1 MAKDEDGD
9 DLMAQGLIGMSYD
22 SVFAIRKR
30 VRKFGDF
37 TIPLRGGLTYAQLGT
52 GLITLVVM
60 FFVYAIVVAPLS
72 AAMRLS
78 PLSNLGLMAFVLF
91 APPVIVAQRMIAP
104 MPHGKTIGGY
114 LRSLMRFTFDDKVYR
129 RGRPIDT
136 PTTHREGPM
145 RHDWIVWEPA
155 EEFSEELSTD
165 LLLTRESIE
174 RRFTGTVT
182 DLASAQQSV
191 SRQHLAD
198 ERARAERDAV
208 SEKDDYELRH
218 TDASG
223 VTGL

>member
-1 MAKDEDGD
+1 M
-9 DLMAQGLIGMSYD
+9 
-22 SVFAIRKR
+22 
-30 VRKFGDF
+30 
-37 TIPLRGGLTYAQLGT
+37 
-52 GLITLVVM
+52 
-60 FFVYAIVVAPLS
+60 
-72 AAMRLS
+72 
-78 PLSNLGLMAFVLF
+78 
-91 APPVIVAQRMIAP
+91 IVAQRMIAP

-136 PTTHREGPM
+136 PTIHREGPM

-155 EEFSEELSTD
+155 EEFSEEFSTD

>member
-1 MAKDEDGD
+1 MT
-9 DLMAQGLIGMSYD
+9 SP
-22 SVFAIRKR
+22 S
-30 VRKFGDF
+30 
-37 TIPLRGGLTYAQLGT
+37 PLRGGLTYAQLGT

-136 PTTHREGPM
+136 PTIHREGPM

-155 EEFSEELSTD
+155 EEFSKEFSTD

-174 RRFTGTVT
+174 RRFTGTVHRPG
-182 DLASAQQSV
+182 LRPAKRVPPAP
-191 SRQHLAD
+191 SRRTGPGRTRRRIGEGRL
-198 ERARAERDAV
+198 RAAPYRR
-208 SEKDDYELRH
+208 LGRH
-218 TDASG
+218 RPVRPSSKT
-223 VTGL
+223 

>member
-1 MAKDEDGD
+1 
-9 DLMAQGLIGMSYD
+9 
-22 SVFAIRKR
+22 
-30 VRKFGDF
+30 
-37 TIPLRGGLTYAQLGT
+37 
-52 GLITLVVM
+52 M

-155 EEFSEELSTD
+155 EEFSEEFSTD

>member
-145 RHDWIVWEPA
+145 
-155 EEFSEELSTD
+155 FSTD